1 MSIPWGW
8 ISVGCFTADYVL
20 RQQEKERQAREL
32 AEARALDDRRAELQV
47 QYDTMKIAL
56 DRQNE
61 KIRHMLEVK
70 ERVWQQEK
78 ANMGCVDSSP
88 PVVIE
93 PASPPPAMEP
103 YVSSYEV
110 VKQRQ
115 EEQNRL
121 KRVLQIVAYCV
132 VLGFFLYMFA
142 S

>member
-1 MSIPWGW
+1 MRLRFSVHTGW

-61 KIRHMLEVK
+61 KIRRMLEVK

-88 PVVIE
+88 SVVIE
-93 PASPPPAMEP
+93 PASPPPVMEP

-115 EEQNRL
+115 EKN
-121 KRVLQIVAYCV
+121 KIV
-132 VLGFFLYMFA
+132 
-142 S
+142 